1 MPDNQWEPNS
11 EDVKRVLQEAVLRN
25 YPNPDRV
32 GCPGANAVRE
42 LARVARPF
50 EDAHWEHVS
59 HCSPCYLEF
68 LEYRAVALDARKR
81 RRALRVGFAAVAAV
95 VLVGISVYVILQVR
109 SPQRQTAPRLPASA
123 QSTRES
129 PQLQAQV
136 RVPRSAILNFENES
150 ATRGVEVP
158 SRRIGSDIQH
168 VPRDISQ
175 LIIYLPLFSEPGKY
189 EVRLL
194 RSSDDTNP
202 LATFTGTAQIE
213 DGLTVVKLAP
223 DLSHF
228 QAGTYTIAFRRD
240 GGEWRFSR
248 VVLG

>member
-1 MPDNQWEPNS
+1 MPENQWGPS
-11 EDVKRVLQEAVLRN
+11 AEDLKRVLQEAVLRN
-25 YPNPDRV
+25 YPNPDRI
-32 GCPGANAVRE
+32 GCPGAGAIRE

-50 EDAHWEHVS
+50 EDTHWEHVS
-59 HCSPCYLEF
+59 HCSPCYREF
-68 LEYRAVALDARKR
+68 LEYRTLALDVRKR
-81 RRALRVGFAAVAAV
+81 RRTLRVGLAAVAAV
-95 VLVGISVYVILQVR
+95 VLIGVSVYAILQVG
-109 SPQRQTAPRLPASA
+109 QREAAPRLPASA
-123 QSTRES
+123 QSKRES
-129 PQLQAQV
+129 PQLQAEV
-136 RVPRSAILNFENES
+136 RTPRSAILNFENES